1 MPAGSAPAGAALRL
15 PMALT
20 GLNFADA
27 ALGLGLLALV
37 VPTMA
42 FIGRESWSGE
52 QGAHGPIV
60 LMTGLWLLWRKW
72 PSVRHFVAPPAAWRV
87 AALVI
92 PLLAFYALVR
102 VTQIVELE
110 GYVMYAT
117 AIAVAYGVV
126 GGAVLRKLAFPLVY
140 LAFMFPPP
148 ETVVYA
154 LTMPLKIGIS
164 EWAIA
169 FLQLFGYPIGG
180 TGVTIQIG
188 PYQLLVAAACSGLNS
203 IVSLSALTT
212 FYIYIR
218 HADNLRYASVLLLCV
233 VPVAVAANYV
243 RVLILILLTYHAGEA
258 TAQSFVHDLAGLT
271 MFALALLFI
280 FLIDYALT
288 RVFGRR
294 WDKPATG
301 AAL

>member
-1 MPAGSAPAGAALRL
+1 MPSDAAPASAAIRL
-15 PMALT
+15 PTLS
-20 GLNFADA
+20 GLNFSDA
-27 ALGLGLLALV
+27 ALGLGLAALV
-37 VPTMA
+37 VPTMVFVA
-42 FIGRESWSGE
+42 RESWSGE

-72 PSVRHFVAPPAAWRV
+72 PSTRHLAAPPAAWKA
-87 AALVI
+87 AALAI
-92 PLLAFYALVR
+92 PLLAAYVLAR

-110 GYVMYAT
+110 GYVMYA
-117 AIAVAYGVV
+117 AVIAVAYGVV
-126 GGAVLRKLAFPLVY
+126 GGAVLRKLAFPLIY

-164 EWAIA
+164 EWAIGL
-169 FLQLFGYPIGG
+169 LQLFGYPIGG

-218 HADNLRYASVLLLCV
+218 HSDNLRYASILLLCV
-233 VPVAVAANYV
+233 VPVAVAANFV

-280 FLIDYALT
+280 FLIDSALA
-288 RVFGRR
+288 RFFAGRR
-294 WDKPATG
+294 EKPTATG
-301 AAL
+301 AVQ